1 MRLDKRVAIVMGGGD
16 FIGHGVAVRLAEE
29 GAKVAIVDVNKE
41 KMDATH
47 EVLKKVGREAV
58 TIEANMTSREQV
70 KNSVNETLKRFNR
83 IDILVNAAQRHKF
96 EKAEKIPEEMWNHE
110 IDLNL
115 KGSFLSIQAV
125 IGPMKDQR
133 YGKIVNMSSTAKDG
147 VPWFSH
153 RGHSSFAAARG
164 GIIGLTRSLAYELGR
179 YNITINCVVQGPI
192 ENPRTRTLFNSLKK
206 DPEVE
211 VFPTKMMALQRFGT
225 PEDVANAVLFLSS
238 DESSYITGQSLYVS
252 GGLYG
257 V

>member
-16 FIGHGVAVRLAEE
+16 FIGQAIAVRLAEE
-29 GAKVAIVDVNKE
+29 GAKVAIIDLNKD
-41 KMDATH
+41 KMDSA
-47 EVLKKVGREAV
+47 LEAV
-58 TIEANMTSREQV
+58 RKIAGEGIAIEADMTKREQV
-70 KNSVNETLKRFNR
+70 KNSVDEAIKRLHR
-83 IDILVNAAQRHKF
+83 VDILVNATGRHRF

-125 IGPMKDQR
+125 IEPMKRQR

-164 GIIGLTRSLAYELGR
+164 GIIGLTRSLAYELGH
-179 YNITINCVVQGPI
+179 YNINVNCVVPGPI
-192 ENPRTRTLFNSLKK
+192 ENPRTKTLFTSLTQ

-211 VFPTKMMALQRFGT
+211 VFPTKMMAIKRFGT

-238 DESSYITGQSLYVS
+238 DEASYITGQSLYVS
-252 GGLYG
+252 GGIYG
-257 V
+257 E